1 MQIVYPTSHIRT
13 YMYIHIYMR
22 TYVRMPIYRTHGN
35 FKTITLQ
42 IILLQ
47 NLDLTAANRK
57 LIHEGPLTWRIQHI
71 KKTVGVCVCVC
82 VCMCACVCVC
92 AIATY
97 IAMVQL

>member
-1 MQIVYPTSHIRT
+1 
-13 YMYIHIYMR
+13 
-22 TYVRMPIYRTHGN
+22 MPIYRTHGN

-71 KKTVGVCVCVC
+71 KKTVGVCLCVCVCVCVC

-92 AIATY
+92 YSY
-97 IAMVQL
+97 IHCYGTALRQHRTLLHFTLK